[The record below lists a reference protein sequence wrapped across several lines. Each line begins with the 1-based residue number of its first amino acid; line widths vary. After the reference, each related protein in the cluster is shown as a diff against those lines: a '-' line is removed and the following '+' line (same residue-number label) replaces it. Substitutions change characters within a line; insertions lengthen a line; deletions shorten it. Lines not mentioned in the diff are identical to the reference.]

1 MRTGEL
7 ARVMA
12 EGGRDMASTLE
23 TRVDAIGQAMAAKNR
38 SNRRISL
45 ATRADQISATLGA
58 RASEINETLGSRADI
73 IASHIA
79 YLITNVA
86 PRADEI

>member
-23 TRVDAIGQAMAAKNR
+23 TRVDAIGQAMAAR
-38 SNRRISL
+38 TAAISNLL

-58 RASEINETLGSRADI
+58 RASEINETLEAALTSSPALLDRTCLPDQRNAWK
-73 IASHIA
+73 
-79 YLITNVA
+79 
-86 PRADEI
+86 PR